1 MSTSSALRVPD
12 LISGLSQVADRYDAI
27 LCDVWGVIHNGR
39 ESFAEACDALS
50 RFQAERGAPVVLISN
65 APRPSQDVKP
75 QLHALLVPDHAWAGF
90 VSSGDATRAELRRLA
105 PSGPAWAIGP
115 ERDMPLYDG
124 TGVAAF
130 AGPEAAAFISATGLF
145 DDEHEHP
152 NDYRD
157 RLAIAAARNIP
168 MVCANPDRVV
178 QRGDKLIYCAGALA
192 DVYTA
197 LGGKVFMAGKPFS
210 PIYDLAL
217 EEAARLVGRPLDR
230 SRVLAVGDG
239 LITDVAGAQ
248 GQGLDCLFIAAGIH
262 AGDVLDPDGKLDG
275 ASVSTL
281 LAASGLGAAYAISHL
296 VW

>member
-1 MSTSSALRVPD
+1 
-12 LISGLSQVADRYDAI
+12 
-27 LCDVWGVIHNGR
+27 
-39 ESFAEACDALS
+39 
-50 RFQAERGAPVVLISN
+50 
-65 APRPSQDVKP
+65 
-75 QLHALLVPDHAWAGF
+75 
-90 VSSGDATRAELRRLA
+90 
-105 PSGPAWAIGP
+105 
-115 ERDMPLYDG
+115 MPLYDG

-130 AGPEAAAFISATGLF
+130 TGPEDCAFISATGLY
-145 DDEHEHP
+145 DDDTEVP
-152 NDYRD
+152 DDYHD
-157 RLAIAAARNIP
+157 RLAIAAARGVP

-197 LGGKVFMAGKPFS
+197 LGGQVMMAGKPFA

-262 AGDVLDPDGKLDG
+262 AGDVFSPSGQLDG
-275 ASVSTL
+275 ARVNAL
-281 LAASGLGAAYAISHL
+281 LAASGLGAAYTIPHL